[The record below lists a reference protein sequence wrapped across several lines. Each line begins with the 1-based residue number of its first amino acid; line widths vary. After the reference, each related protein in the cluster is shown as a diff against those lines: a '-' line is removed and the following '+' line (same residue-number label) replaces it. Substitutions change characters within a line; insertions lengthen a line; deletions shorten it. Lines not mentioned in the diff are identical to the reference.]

1 MEERLLA
8 NRIRAAVQFCKDENN
23 VLHMADSKM
32 TAPERMGMEKCLVSN
47 YLLKF
52 GMDYFGKRDLIYLDM
67 QGDRDAS
74 RLDSKAFTPRIK
86 VPKPVKAGKAVA
98 EDEGDEGD
106 EDAGD
111 EDEE

>member
-8 NRIRAAVQFCKDENN
+8 NRIRSAVQFCKDENN
-23 VLHMADSKM
+23 VLHMADTKM
-32 TAPERMGMEKCLVSN
+32 TAPERMMMETCLVKN

-52 GMDYFGKRDLIYLDM
+52 GMDYFGKRDLIYIDM

-74 RLDSKAFTPRIK
+74 RLDTKTYIPRIK
-86 VPKPVKAGKAVA
+86 VPKPAKAGKVVA
-98 EDEGDEGD
+98 EDAGD

>member
-8 NRIRAAVQFCKDENN
+8 NRIRAAVQFCKDENG

-32 TAPERMGMEKCLVSN
+32 VAPERMIMERCLVQN

-52 GMDYFGKRDLIYLDM
+52 GMDYFGKRDLIYIDM

-74 RLDSKAFTPRIK
+74 RQDSKSFIPRIK
-86 VPKPVKAGKAVA
+86 VPKPAKGKAA
-98 EDEGDEGD
+98 AGGEDEDEGE
-106 EDAGD
+106 EAVE